1 MAVTAVRVR
10 TLALSLPHVTSY
22 PHFDRVAF
30 RIPQRTFAT
39 LASDGS
45 DVNMMF
51 DHEQQA
57 HFCEVAPK
65 AIAPVAGGWGRM
77 GWTRCD
83 LAQIDWATLSQA
95 LKSAHARASAPR
107 PRRGGASVSAS
118 SKTGSIKVAP
128 SKAASA
134 KPGAS
139 KRAPSKRV
147 TGAKRPKK
155 ST

>member
-1 MAVTAVRVR
+1 MAVTAARVR
-10 TLALSLPHVTSY
+10 TLALSLPNVTSY

-30 RIPQRTFAT
+30 RIPERTFAT
-39 LASDGS
+39 LAADGS
-45 DVNMMF
+45 DVNVMF

-57 HFCEVAPK
+57 HFCELAPK

-95 LKSAHARASAPR
+95 LKAAHARASAPR
-107 PRRGGASVSAS
+107 PRRGAASVSAA
-118 SKTGSIKVAP
+118 SKTASSKVAP
-128 SKAASA
+128 SKTASS
-134 KPGAS
+134 KPGAK
-139 KRAPSKRV
+139 KRAPSKAA